1 MNLKEYLEKNKD
13 LDDRSF
19 GRFVRQRRE
28 EVGLTVR
35 GMAGELEMSPAY
47 LSDIEKGNR
56 YAPTK
61 HMDRLRELLRVSDD
75 ETQLFLDLAS
85 FNRDN
90 QYEDINPYL
99 GKQPLARVAL
109 RKARDIGLSDEQWKA
124 FIDTMDK
131 VDTE

>member
-1 MNLKEYLEKNKD
+1 MNLKEYLEKNKN

-35 GMAGELEMSPAY
+35 GMAAELEMSPAY

-56 YAPTK
+56 YSPTK
-61 HMDRLRELLRVSDD
+61 HMDRLRELLKISDD

>member
-1 MNLKEYLEKNKD
+1 MNLKEYLEKNKN

-35 GMAGELEMSPAY
+35 GMAAELEMSPAY

-56 YAPTK
+56 YSPTK
-61 HMDRLRELLRVSDD
+61 HMDRLRELLKISDD

-99 GKQPLARVAL
+99 GNQPLARVAL

-124 FIDTMDK
+124 FIATMDK